1 MLVYTR
7 ELTNRLKYILEFI
20 FEEMFHLEL
29 QVTSDSEQFKSSI
42 HPKINYS
49 DQFFENSFRIKPA
62 DLLFEKSIGEQDLYV
77 PVWNDM
83 KLLYLTDPESDI
95 PFDPFAAS
103 FFMLSRYEEYMNDE
117 TDLHG
122 RFDVYNCFA
131 YNNDFLNS
139 PVVDLWIMEL
149 KNRLIS
155 TFPELKIKPAPFKY
169 IPTIDIDEPFAFKHK
184 GFMRNLGGFLNSGPR
199 KIKGEKRMRLK
210 VLFGKERDPYDTYDM
225 LEQWHSAHK
234 NSPIF
239 FFQVGKRSKFDKN
252 PSLTN
257 QAYRKL
263 IQRISEKYEIGIHP
277 SYRSNLEPAE
287 LKVEID
293 SLQKVIGKPVEK
305 SRQHYLKIR
314 IPETYRNLIQY
325 GIKEDY
331 TMGYA
336 GETGYRAGTSNPFF
350 FYDLQKEEKTDLRIF
365 PFLVMDGTLQE
376 HLRLD
381 TTEAIERIKM
391 LISQSREVNGTFASL
406 WHNSSLSNWGSWAGW
421 REVYE
426 EMLRMAKE

>member
-20 FEEMFHLEL
+20 FEEVL
-29 QVTSDSEQFKSSI
+29 QLDLQITSDSEQFNSSN

-62 DLLFEKSIGEQDLYV
+62 SLLFEKSIIEQDLYL
-77 PVWNDM
+77 PVWNNM
-83 KLLYLTDPESDI
+83 RVMYLTDPESDI
-95 PFDPFAAS
+95 PFDPFAAA

-155 TFPELKIKPAPFKY
+155 IFPGIKINPTQYEY

-184 GFMRNLGGFLNSGPR
+184 GFMRTIGGFLNSGSR
-199 KIKGEKRMRLK
+199 NIKGEKRLRLK
-210 VLFGKERDPYDTYDM
+210 VLFGKEKDPYDTFDL
-225 LEQWHSAHK
+225 LEQWHNTHK
-234 NSPIF
+234 SSPIF
-239 FFQVGKRSKFDKN
+239 FFQVGKRGKFDKN
-252 PSLTN
+252 PPLSN
-257 QAYRKL
+257 RAYSKL
-263 IQRISEKYEIGIHP
+263 VKKISEKYEIGIHP
-277 SYRSNLEPAE
+277 SYRSNSDPSE
-287 LKVEID
+287 LKAEIA
-293 SLQKVIGKPVEK
+293 SLQKVIGKPIQK
-305 SRQHYLKIR
+305 SRQHYLKMR
-314 IPETYRNLIQY
+314 IPETYRKLIQF

-350 FYDLQKEEKTDLRIF
+350 FYDLQKEEKTGLRIF
-365 PFLVMDGTLQE
+365 PFLVMDGTLRE
-376 HLRLD
+376 HLRMD
-381 TTEAIERIKM
+381 TSEAIERIKM

-426 EMLRMAKE
+426 EMVKLAKE